1 MSRQA
6 LKSMIDAI
14 PDEEIEGLTS
24 YVMTTYSG
32 AIAMALADASKTRA
46 TLEKKKEV
54 IKQQKIEIANLEQKL
69 MEGAGE
75 MGPQDES

>member
-1 MSRQA
+1 MTRQA
-6 LKSMIDAI
+6 LKSIIDII
-14 PDEEIEGLTS
+14 PDNEIAELVT
-24 YVMTTYSG
+24 YIMTTYSG
-32 AIAMALADASKTRA
+32 AIGMALADAGKAMA